1 MPTPAAVRKAQDLG
15 LDLVLVSPTAVPP
28 VAKAIDYGQ
37 YQYEMKKKQH
47 DAKKKQHVVQV
58 KELKFRPNTD
68 DHDYDFKKN
77 HAIRFLQD
85 GNRVKGGSAVPRT
98 RNCAHG
104 SGPQL
109 LLRFA
114 EDLTAYGAV
123 DGTPRMEGRNA
134 HILISPVKGG
144 CEGRGTEG
152 KAAITANSA
161 TRPGIAGSFTRLR
174 NIVLLLAIVL
184 AGCGRN
190 PQAELDRG
198 QSLVELPSGET
209 HLNRP
214 LVFPKGARN
223 IKLVGNPSGSTLVL
237 DAGFQGSA
245 AIVVEGASNITLSGF
260 SIIGDRGDLKS
271 DWYLL

>member
-1 MPTPAAVRKAQDLG
+1 MIPGRNFPPRKPSRRENVNETIRAREVRAVFPDGTSEIMPTPAAVRKAQDLG

-85 GNRVKGGSAVPRT
+85 GNRVKAVVQFRG
-98 RNCAHG
+98 REIAHTDLG
-104 SGPQL
+104 RKL

-134 HILISPVKGG
+134 HILISPVKAVV
-144 CEGRGTEG
+144 
-152 KAAITANSA
+152 KAAT
-161 TRPGIAGSFTRLR
+161 PKEK
-174 NIVLLLAIVL
+174 
-184 AGCGRN
+184 
-190 PQAELDRG
+190 P
-198 QSLVELPSGET
+198 PSQ
-209 HLNRP
+209 P
-214 LVFPKGARN
+214 PPPPA
-223 IKLVGNPSGSTLVL
+223 P
-237 DAGFQGSA
+237 A
-245 AIVVEGASNITLSGF
+245 AAPPA
-260 SIIGDRGDLKS
+260 
-271 DWYLL
+271 